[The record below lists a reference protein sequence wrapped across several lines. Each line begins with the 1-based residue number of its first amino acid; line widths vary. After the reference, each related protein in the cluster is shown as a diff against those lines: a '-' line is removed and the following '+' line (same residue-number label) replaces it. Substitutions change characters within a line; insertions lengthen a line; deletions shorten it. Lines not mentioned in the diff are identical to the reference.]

1 MLVVEYGGVILDGTG
16 QEVEGVDD
24 SSLRSDLWFG
34 EVFVEYLNS
43 VRDDDGF
50 GCCVDDL
57 KAEVVLDT
65 RAYGETFA
73 AAEVPISAGD

>member
-1 MLVVEYGGVILDGTG
+1 MVDCVGVVLDSTG
-16 QEVEGVDD
+16 QDVEGVDD
-24 SSLRSDLWFG
+24 SVLGSDLWLG
-34 EVFVEYLNS
+34 EVFVEYLNI
-43 VRDDDGF
+43 VGDDDGF